1 MLFTRTAR
9 SSKAAQPNL
18 HCVSPMAPRVNTQRR
33 HAPPS
38 SSSVPA
44 SRRSESRRP
53 ETSPRVVGGA
63 RVGRGAL
70 LLEGAQRCRVP
81 RHHAP
86 RAARRPHLRWNN
98 GPRPAGAARRPRLCS
113 RAAPHARPDVIQT
126 WQQFHFKGGCTDLPD
141 AASRDSEPQPRVRP
155 AEQRSVA
162 PHG

>member
-1 MLFTRTAR
+1 MLVTRTAR

-53 ETSPRVVGGA
+53 RNFPSSSRRCLGRARSATPRGSPALQSPR
-63 RVGRGAL
+63 
-70 LLEGAQRCRVP
+70 
-81 RHHAP
+81 AP

-98 GPRPAGAARRPRLCS
+98 GPRPAGDARRPRLCS

-141 AASRDSEPQPRVRP
+141 AASRDSEPRPRVRP